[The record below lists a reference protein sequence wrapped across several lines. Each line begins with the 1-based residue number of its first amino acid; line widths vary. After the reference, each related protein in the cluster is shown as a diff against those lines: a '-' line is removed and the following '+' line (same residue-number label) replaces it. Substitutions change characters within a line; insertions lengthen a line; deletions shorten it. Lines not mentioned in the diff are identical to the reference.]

1 MAVMKRLLG
10 MKAGNKGKSTRISLS
25 KTERSTYQV
34 VPGLRNNEL
43 PEVLAQVSKEVMQ
56 EFMPI
61 FEERLKGNLVELDIG
76 SLHDE
81 GDLKGS
87 FKRTITANRNMVR
100 GSLKFNFYGRFV
112 DMGVG
117 KGVTLTERQS
127 GRAISSDRRGLSGRR
142 RPKVWFS
149 KQYAYERQ
157 RLTEIMS
164 QNMALLTAAAVG
176 EIEQDTSIK
185 L

>member
-10 MKAGNKGKSTRISLS
+10 MKAGNKGKSRRISLS

-61 FEERLKGNLVELDIG
+61 FEERLKGNLVELNIG
-76 SLHDE
+76 HE
-81 GDLKGS
+81 GDLDDS
-87 FKRTITANRNMVR
+87 FQRTITANRNMVR

-117 KGVTLTERQS
+117 NGVTLTERQS
-127 GRAISSDRRGLSGRR
+127 GRAIRSDRRGLSGRR
-142 RPKVWFS
+142 KPKVWFS

-164 QNMALLTAAAVG
+164 QNLAMLTAAAVG
-176 EIEQDTSIK
+176 EIEQDIPLK

>member
-1 MAVMKRLLG
+1 MGVMKRMLA
-10 MKAGNKGKSTRISLS
+10 MRAGNKGKATRMTLS

-34 VPGLRNNEL
+34 VPGLPNNEL
-43 PEVLAQVSKEVMQ
+43 PEVLAKVSKEVMS
-56 EFMPI
+56 EFLPI
-61 FEERLKGNLVELDIG
+61 FEERLKWNLVEQQIG
-76 SLHDE
+76 HE
-81 GDLKGS
+81 GDLDDS
-87 FKRTITANRNMVR
+87 FKRSVTTTKSMVR

-117 KGVTLTERQS
+117 KGLTLTERQS
-127 GRAISSDRRGLSGRR
+127 GRAISSDRKGLTGRR

-164 QNMALLTAAAVG
+164 QNAAYLAAAAVG
-176 EIEQDTSIK
+176 NVEQNVPIK